1 METSVGDGQLLF
13 DVVEDLPDAVAALDR
28 QARVLY
34 VNLTAV
40 RLIGKRASELVGNV
54 FWDAAPEVLGPALRP
69 AFERVLAGE
78 KVLILRA
85 TFAEGRWYEV
95 VAHPHGD
102 RVVLFGRDITERL
115 EAEAMRRQSEERF
128 RLLVDGVKEYSIVLL
143 DPKGQVASWNVGAER
158 LFGYSR
164 DQILGQPSAVL
175 YPQADKARARKNLE
189 DAVANGRQEDEGW
202 RVRSDGECFFANVVF
217 SPLYD
222 EVGQPA
228 GFSVVTRD
236 ITEKR
241 RMEDELRTSAE
252 RLRLAVDAGEVG
264 TWECLL
270 RNKIW
275 TPDARCL
282 ALFGFTSEDAQPHT
296 PENVLAR
303 IHPADREQASRTFDD
318 AIASAGSYKVEYRVA
333 SGSPGDERWLE
344 SAGKVLSEGDKPHR
358 MLGVVHDVTARHRYD
373 EFRKLLPGIIAHDV
387 RSPLSTIKMAGTMIQ
402 RSSEP
407 SPSTRRYA
415 QTMLRGADQI
425 GRMAERLLDFT
436 QARFGGGLP
445 LERTSLDL
453 AEVCSE
459 IVAAARIAAPES
471 KIALRVDG
479 DARGAWDGT
488 RLSEVVSNLVGN
500 AIKHGPA
507 GDFID
512 VVVRGDGEYVVL
524 SIHNS
529 GAPIP
534 ADLLPVLFDP
544 FRRAEGTGQRP
555 GVEKSY
561 GLGLYISRE
570 LVVAH
575 GGTIEVRSSAA
586 QGTTF
591 TVRLP
596 RGAQATSS
604 AGAHP

>member
-1 METSVGDGQLLF
+1 METSVGDGQLLL
-13 DVVEDLPDAVAALDR
+13 DVVEHLPDAVAALDR

-34 VNLTAV
+34 VNRTAV

-69 AFERVLAGE
+69 AFERVLARE

-85 TFAEGRWYEV
+85 TFAEGRGYEV
-95 VAHPHGD
+95 VAHPDGD

-115 EAEAMRRQSEERF
+115 EAEALRRQSEERF
-128 RLLVDGVKEYSIVLL
+128 RILVDGVKEYSIVLL

-158 LFGYSR
+158 LFGYLR

-202 RVRSDGECFFANVVF
+202 RVRSDGECFFADVVF

-222 EVGQPA
+222 EAGQPA

-282 ALFGFTSEDAQPHT
+282 ALFGFTSEDAPYT
-296 PENVLAR
+296 PESLLAR
-303 IHPADREQASRTFDD
+303 IHPADREQASRSLDD
-318 AIASAGSYKVEYRVA
+318 AVASAGSYKVEYRVV
-333 SGSPGDERWLE
+333 SGRPGDERWIE

-358 MLGVVHDVTARHRYD
+358 MLGVVHDVTARHRY
-373 EFRKLLPGIIAHDV
+373 
-387 RSPLSTIKMAGTMIQ
+387 
-402 RSSEP
+402 
-407 SPSTRRYA
+407 
-415 QTMLRGADQI
+415 
-425 GRMAERLLDFT
+425 
-436 QARFGGGLP
+436 
-445 LERTSLDL
+445 
-453 AEVCSE
+453 
-459 IVAAARIAAPES
+459 VASARIAAPEC

-479 DARGAWDGT
+479 DARGMWDGT

-524 SIHNS
+524 SIHNR

-544 FRRAEGTGQRP
+544 FRRAKGTGQRP

-586 QGTTF
+586 KGTTF

-596 RGAQATSS
+596 RGARATSS